1 VGDRAAAAET
11 PEVVERVLAAADGCF
26 QRFGIAKTT
35 MEDVARAAGISRAT
49 LYRYFADRESLLT
62 ESVRRRARLNM
73 KTARTYFSRRA
84 TIEDKIIDGI
94 ARNVRQGKRDP
105 LVRLLVSPEEM
116 ALAAKLLERSGLASE
131 LTRELWHP
139 VLREAQDRGE
149 IAADIDIA
157 ELCDWIAHL
166 EIMFISQV
174 EDTPE
179 GLMWVRRMVGHF
191 VVPAITPRNP
201 RPVPPSGLPPA
212 VSDNP

>member
-1 VGDRAAAAET
+1 MGDRAAATET

-73 KTARTYFSRRA
+73 KTARTHFSRRT
-84 TIEDKIIDGI
+84 TIKDKITDGI

-139 VLREAQDRGE
+139 VLREAQANGE
-149 IAADIDIA
+149 IAADIDIGD
-157 ELCDWIAHL
+157 LCDWIAHL

-179 GLMWVRRMVGHF
+179 GLIWVRRMVEHF
-191 VVPAITPRNP
+191 VVPAITPRNT
-201 RPVPPSGLPPA
+201 A
-212 VSDNP
+212 

>member
-1 VGDRAAAAET
+1 VSDRGTAADA
-11 PEVVERVLAAADGCF
+11 PELVERVLAAADGCF

-35 MEDVARAAGISRAT
+35 MEDVARAASISRAT

-73 KTARTYFSRRA
+73 KTARTYFSRRT

-139 VLREAQDRGE
+139 VLREAQANGE
-149 IAADIDIA
+149 IAADVDIA

-179 GLMWVRRMVGHF
+179 GLLWVRRMVEHF
-191 VVPAITPRNP
+191 VVPAITPRNT
-201 RPVPPSGLPPA
+201 RPIPPSGLPPG
-212 VSDNP
+212 SHSP

>member
-1 VGDRAAAAET
+1 VTPPAAA
-11 PEVVERVLAAADGCF
+11 PELIERVLAAADGCF

-73 KTARTYFSRRA
+73 KAARAYFSRHA
-84 TIEDKIIDGI
+84 TIEDKITDGI

-116 ALAAKLLERSGLASE
+116 ALAAKLLEHSGLASE
-131 LTRELWHP
+131 LTRELWQP

-149 IAADIDIA
+149 IAARIDVA

-174 EDTPE
+174 DDTPD
-179 GLMWVRRMVGHF
+179 GLAWVRRMVAQF
-191 VVPAITPRNP
+191 VVPAITASR
-201 RPVPPSGLPPA
+201 
-212 VSDNP
+212 

>member
-1 VGDRAAAAET
+1 VTSPAEA
-11 PEVVERVLAAADGCF
+11 PELTERVLAAADGCF

-73 KTARTYFSRRA
+73 KAARAYFSRRA

-105 LVRLLVSPEEM
+105 LVRLLVSPAEM
-116 ALAAKLLERSGLASE
+116 ALAVKLLEHSGLASE
-131 LTRELWHP
+131 LTRELWQP
-139 VLREAQDRGE
+139 VLREAKDRGE
-149 IAADIDIA
+149 IAARIDVA

-174 EDTPE
+174 DDTPD
-179 GLMWVRRMVGHF
+179 GLARVRRMVAQF
-191 VVPAITPRNP
+191 VVPAITPRN
-201 RPVPPSGLPPA
+201 
-212 VSDNP
+212 

>member
-1 VGDRAAAAET
+1 MTSPAEA
-11 PEVVERVLAAADGCF
+11 PELIERVLAAADGCF

-35 MEDVARAAGISRAT
+35 MEDIARAAGISRAT

-73 KTARTYFSRRA
+73 KTARAYFSRRTA
-84 TIEDKIIDGI
+84 IEDKITDGI

-116 ALAAKLLERSGLASE
+116 ALAAKLLEHSGLASE
-131 LTRELWHP
+131 LTRELWQP

-149 IAADIDIA
+149 IAARIDVA

-174 EDTPE
+174 DDTPE
-179 GLMWVRRMVGHF
+179 GLAWVRRMVAQF
-191 VVPAITPRNP
+191 VVPAITPRK
-201 RPVPPSGLPPA
+201 
-212 VSDNP
+212 